1 MTSSSV
7 GDATEEEH
15 DSLSS
20 APRRTPVG
28 RLARLSERRMPPK
41 RAACGARG
49 AWPAASC
56 EFPPA
61 RLDVEISES
70 CLQENL
76 TAAQTMIVSLKNLG
90 VRVSLDDFGTG
101 FTSLTQ
107 LRTLPFDRVK
117 IDRSFVGEL
126 RKVAEAAPELDFD
139 RADRDHIVGTLV
151 SLGKGLQIPVT
162 AEGVEDN
169 SILETLRTM
178 GDMKGQGYLYGK
190 PEDAAAVMKRLKQLD
205 MLSNMP
211 GAQPE
216 GMERKS
222 A

>member
-1 MTSSSV
+1 MTR
-7 GDATEEEH
+7 AP
-15 DSLSS
+15 
-20 APRRTPVG
+20 APRPSAAPEPSADPWVLPESLTTETTG
-28 RLARLSERRMPPK
+28 RGPRFSDDIWDFRPFAPRSNGYL
-41 RAACGARG
+41 
-49 AWPAASC
+49 
-56 EFPPA
+56 
-61 RLDVEISES
+61 RLDFTELPDEIADLRE
-70 CLQENL
+70 
-76 TAAQTMIVSLKNLG
+76 
-90 VRVSLDDFGTG
+90 R
-101 FTSLTQ
+101 FT
-107 LRTLPFDRVK
+107 PE
-117 IDRSFVGEL
+117 EL